1 MGWAKGPCVDMPR
14 PSGDS
19 GVQCAVRELVRERG
33 LLVFEQRS
41 EDSLDVT
48 FVLSLERYACVVF
61 LVCVLQRFTAAAEA
75 ESRLQLFTHM
85 LTGMV
90 TLFGF
95 MFSWLVFW
103 CLRSMLPSE
112 RMRQKEIAEKKVAGI
127 MVQMKKV
134 TRSGRSF
141 REASEGQRFGGV
153 GGVLLSHFDL
163 CCFLVVLFAARLIST
178 FFFFVLIVLFA
189 ERLPS
194 VLLAASMETR
204 RRRGIA

>member
-1 MGWAKGPCVDMPR
+1 MLGGSWCGSVACWF
-14 PSGDS
+14 SSS
-19 GVQCAVRELVRERG
+19 GVRTAWMSRLCSAWSDTR
-33 LLVFEQRS
+33 VF
-41 EDSLDVT
+41 
-48 FVLSLERYACVVF
+48 VF

-178 FFFFVLIVLFA
+178 FF
-189 ERLPS
+189 S
-194 VLLAASMETR
+194 S
-204 RRRGIA
+204 